1 MEELILQRL
10 SAIERNTLLAAKNV
24 LNVGDVAVMIGISK
38 ACVYELVQNR
48 EIPCYKPRGKNL
60 YFDKS
65 EIEAWMKRN
74 KVETKEVAQQRAA
87 AYIVGKEA

>member
-24 LNVGDVAVMIGISK
+24 LNVGDVAVMLGVSK
-38 ACVYELVQNR
+38 ACIYELVQNR

-74 KVETKEVAQQRAA
+74 KVETLEEAQQKAA
-87 AYIVGKEA
+87 AYIIGKEA